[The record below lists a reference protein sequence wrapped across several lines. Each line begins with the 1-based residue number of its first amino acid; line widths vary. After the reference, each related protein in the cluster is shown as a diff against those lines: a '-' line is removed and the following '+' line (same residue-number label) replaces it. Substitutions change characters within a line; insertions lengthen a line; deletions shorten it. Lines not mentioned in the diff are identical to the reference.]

1 MAKRLFRGVGC
12 ERDVEEATFWFRRA
26 AESGSAREAGVEDAT
41 YWLAR
46 SYLYLGD
53 GKADVERGIELLRE
67 AAAEGSEAAAFELKR
82 RKLSDDD

>member
-26 AESGSAREAGVEDAT
+26 AGVEDAT